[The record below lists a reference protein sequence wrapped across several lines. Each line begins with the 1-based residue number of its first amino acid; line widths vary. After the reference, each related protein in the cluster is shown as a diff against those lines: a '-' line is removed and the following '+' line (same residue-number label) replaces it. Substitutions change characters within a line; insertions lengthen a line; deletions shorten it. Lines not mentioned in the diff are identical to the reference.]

1 MSQKTETVVEEIQP
15 TEDKES
21 LSKENKEVKTEG
33 TFKVKKKTPKKLT
46 STGVEKNVI
55 KVDLSKSKNKTKKEE
70 ETDAISKS
78 TTEESVLRGSGKD
91 EKAGEGAELAV
102 RRVGEVSQNTTDNA
116 STEQEKITEESDSPL
131 QEIPQETIEQEA
143 KEVAKEVKEA
153 QRDEKI
159 TGEPLPENIQKV
171 VDFMKDTGGT
181 LEDYVRLNADYSNV
195 NENALLREYYKS
207 SKPHLNE
214 EEINFIIEDSFSID
228 EELEEER
235 DIKKKKL
242 AYKDEIAKAK
252 AYLETLKDK
261 YYTEIKLRPGLNQE
275 QKKAMDFFNRY
286 HEEKDESK
294 ARHNRFIDN
303 TKNLLNDNFKGFD
316 FNVGEKKF
324 RYGVKDPSNVANSQ
338 SNIADFIGTF
348 LDEKGEVKDTLGYH
362 KALYSARNAD
372 TIAQHFYEQGKTD
385 AVKESLAKSKN
396 ITTEPRKTASG
407 EVFIDGFKVKAI
419 SGLDSS
425 KLRIK
430 RKTINN

>member
-1 MSQKTETVVEEIQP
+1 MSKEVEEAVVNTQP
-15 TEDKES
+15 KEEIKTPT
-21 LSKENKEVKTEG
+21 SKENKEVKTEG

-46 STGVEKNVI
+46 HTGVEKNVI
-55 KVDLSKSKNKTKKEE
+55 KVDLSKPKEE
-70 ETDAISKS
+70 KDAIPI
-78 TTEESVLRGSGKD
+78 
-91 EKAGEGAELAV
+91 GETKEMA
-102 RRVGEVSQNTTDNA
+102 VGEQTGDSAKMDEPVSESKQIPETK
-116 STEQEKITEESDSPL
+116 EEKIEEQTSSPL
-131 QEIPQETIEQEA
+131 QEITKETIEHEA

-159 TGEPLPENIQKV
+159 TGDPLPENIQKV

-181 LEDYVRLNADYSNV
+181 LEDYVRLNADYNNV
-195 NENALLREYYKS
+195 NESALLKEYYKN
-207 SKPHLNE
+207 SKPHLND

-252 AYLETLKDK
+252 DYLETLKDK

-286 HEEKDESK
+286 NEEQEASK

-303 TKNLLNDNFKGFD
+303 TKSLLNDKFKGFD
-316 FNVGEKKF
+316 FNVGEKNF

-362 KALYSARNAD
+362 KAMYAARNAD